1 MPSWTACWTR
11 GEPRRTRQSG
21 KRRTHGWWRSSR
33 TRRRCSSSAAA
44 TPPSD
49 GALRCTASRRSSS
62 ARCRTRAGAGR
73 KRGSRSD
80 AGRRR
85 GVTGR
90 PAPVAALL
98 RYLRARILAL
108 LLILILMS
116 VIVFS
121 FLHLT
126 PGDPVE
132 AMLGTEV
139 DQATKAGLRQALGL
153 DRPLFVQY
161 AVWIGRA
168 ARGDLGSSIRT
179 HERVSAI
186 LGEKLPVTLELT
198 VAASLVGLT
207 IALPAGVLAAVRR
220 NSAIDLGAMGIALA
234 GVSIPSFSLG
244 VMLILLFA
252 LHWRWLPSIGY
263 VSFFHDPA
271 GALRHL
277 ALPAVTLGLGL
288 AGALTRMV
296 RSGVLEELGQDYV
309 RTAKAKGLSFPSV
322 INRHV
327 LRNALLPALTV
338 LGVQVSVLLGG
349 AVITEQIFAWPGV
362 GQLAVD
368 AVQSRDYP
376 VLQGTILIV
385 ALFATV
391 VQLLVDVAYAMMDP
405 RIRYT

>member
-1 MPSWTACWTR
+1 
-11 GEPRRTRQSG
+11 
-21 KRRTHGWWRSSR
+21 
-33 TRRRCSSSAAA
+33 
-44 TPPSD
+44 
-49 GALRCTASRRSSS
+49 
-62 ARCRTRAGAGR
+62 
-73 KRGSRSD
+73 
-80 AGRRR
+80 
-85 GVTGR
+85 
-90 PAPVAALL
+90 
-98 RYLRARILAL
+98 
-108 LLILILMS
+108 MS

-139 DQATKAGLRQALGL
+139 DQATKEGLRHALGL
-153 DRPLFVQY
+153 DRPLFMQY

-168 ARGDLGSSIRT
+168 ARGDLGRSIRT
-179 HERVSAI
+179 HQRVSAI

-198 VAASLVGLT
+198 VAASLVGLV

-220 NSAIDLGAMGIALA
+220 NSAVDLGALGVALA

-362 GQLAVD
+362 GQLAVQ

-376 VLQGTILIV
+376 VLQGTILVIA
-385 ALFATV
+385 ALATV
-391 VQLLVDVAYAMMDP
+391 VQLGVDIAYALMDP
-405 RIRYT
+405 RIRFA

>member
-1 MPSWTACWTR
+1 
-11 GEPRRTRQSG
+11 
-21 KRRTHGWWRSSR
+21 
-33 TRRRCSSSAAA
+33 
-44 TPPSD
+44 
-49 GALRCTASRRSSS
+49 
-62 ARCRTRAGAGR
+62 
-73 KRGSRSD
+73 
-80 AGRRR
+80 
-85 GVTGR
+85 
-90 PAPVAALL
+90 
-98 RYLRARILAL
+98 
-108 LLILILMS
+108 MS

-132 AMLGTEV
+132 AMLGMEV
-139 DQATKAGLRQALGL
+139 DQATKEGLRHALGL
-153 DRPLFVQY
+153 DRPLFMQY

-168 ARGDLGSSIRT
+168 ARGDLGTSIRT
-179 HERVSAI
+179 HQRVSAI

-263 VSFFHDPA
+263 VSLLRDPV

-277 ALPAVTLGLGL
+277 VLPAVTLGLGL

-362 GQLAVD
+362 GQLAVQ

-376 VLQGTILIV
+376 LLQGTILMIAV
-385 ALFATV
+385 LATV
-391 VQLLVDVAYAMMDP
+391 VQLGVDIGYALMDP
-405 RIRYT
+405 RIRFA

>member
-1 MPSWTACWTR
+1 
-11 GEPRRTRQSG
+11 
-21 KRRTHGWWRSSR
+21 
-33 TRRRCSSSAAA
+33 
-44 TPPSD
+44 
-49 GALRCTASRRSSS
+49 
-62 ARCRTRAGAGR
+62 
-73 KRGSRSD
+73 
-80 AGRRR
+80 
-85 GVTGR
+85 
-90 PAPVAALL
+90 
-98 RYLRARILAL
+98 
-108 LLILILMS
+108 MS

-139 DQATKAGLRQALGL
+139 DQATKEGLRHALGL
-153 DRPLFVQY
+153 DRPLFMQY

-168 ARGDLGSSIRT
+168 ARGDLGRSIRT
-179 HERVSAI
+179 HQRVSAI

-198 VAASLVGLT
+198 VAASLVGLI

-263 VSFFHDPA
+263 VSLLRDPV

-277 ALPAVTLGLGL
+277 VLPAVTLGLGL

-362 GQLAVD
+362 GQLAVQ

-376 VLQGTILIV
+376 LLQGTILMIAV
-385 ALFATV
+385 LATV
-391 VQLLVDVAYAMMDP
+391 VQLGVDIGYALMDP
-405 RIRYT
+405 RIRFA

>member
-1 MPSWTACWTR
+1 
-11 GEPRRTRQSG
+11 
-21 KRRTHGWWRSSR
+21 
-33 TRRRCSSSAAA
+33 
-44 TPPSD
+44 
-49 GALRCTASRRSSS
+49 
-62 ARCRTRAGAGR
+62 
-73 KRGSRSD
+73 
-80 AGRRR
+80 
-85 GVTGR
+85 
-90 PAPVAALL
+90 
-98 RYLRARILAL
+98 
-108 LLILILMS
+108 MS

-198 VAASLVGLT
+198 VAASLVGLI

-263 VSFFHDPA
+263 VSLLRDPV

-277 ALPAVTLGLGL
+277 VLPAVTLGLGL

-362 GQLAVD
+362 GQLAVQ

-376 VLQGTILIV
+376 LLQGTILVIAV
-385 ALFATV
+385 LATV
-391 VQLLVDVAYAMMDP
+391 VQLGVDIAYALMDP
-405 RIRYT
+405 RIRFA

>member
-1 MPSWTACWTR
+1 
-11 GEPRRTRQSG
+11 
-21 KRRTHGWWRSSR
+21 
-33 TRRRCSSSAAA
+33 
-44 TPPSD
+44 
-49 GALRCTASRRSSS
+49 
-62 ARCRTRAGAGR
+62 
-73 KRGSRSD
+73 
-80 AGRRR
+80 
-85 GVTGR
+85 
-90 PAPVAALL
+90 
-98 RYLRARILAL
+98 
-108 LLILILMS
+108 MS

-139 DQATKAGLRQALGL
+139 DQATKEGLRHALGL
-153 DRPLFVQY
+153 DRPLFMQY

-168 ARGDLGSSIRT
+168 ARGDLGTSIRT
-179 HERVSAI
+179 HQRVSAI

-362 GQLAVD
+362 GQLAVQ

-376 VLQGTILIV
+376 LLQGTILMIAV
-385 ALFATV
+385 LATV
-391 VQLLVDVAYAMMDP
+391 VQLGVDIGYALMDP
-405 RIRYT
+405 RIRFA

>member
-1 MPSWTACWTR
+1 
-11 GEPRRTRQSG
+11 
-21 KRRTHGWWRSSR
+21 
-33 TRRRCSSSAAA
+33 
-44 TPPSD
+44 
-49 GALRCTASRRSSS
+49 
-62 ARCRTRAGAGR
+62 
-73 KRGSRSD
+73 
-80 AGRRR
+80 
-85 GVTGR
+85 
-90 PAPVAALL
+90 
-98 RYLRARILAL
+98 
-108 LLILILMS
+108 MS

-277 ALPAVTLGLGL
+277 VLPAVTLGLGL

-362 GQLAVD
+362 GQLAVQ

-376 VLQGTILIV
+376 VLQGTILVIA
-385 ALFATV
+385 ALATV
-391 VQLLVDVAYAMMDP
+391 VQLGVDIAYALMDP
-405 RIRYT
+405 RIRLA

>member
-1 MPSWTACWTR
+1 
-11 GEPRRTRQSG
+11 
-21 KRRTHGWWRSSR
+21 
-33 TRRRCSSSAAA
+33 
-44 TPPSD
+44 
-49 GALRCTASRRSSS
+49 
-62 ARCRTRAGAGR
+62 
-73 KRGSRSD
+73 
-80 AGRRR
+80 
-85 GVTGR
+85 
-90 PAPVAALL
+90 
-98 RYLRARILAL
+98 
-108 LLILILMS
+108 MS

-121 FLHLT
+121 FLHMT

-139 DQATKAGLRQALGL
+139 DQATKEGLRHALGL
-153 DRPLFVQY
+153 DRPLFMQY

-168 ARGDLGSSIRT
+168 ARGDLGTSIRT
-179 HERVSAI
+179 HQRVSAI

-263 VSFFHDPA
+263 VSLLRDPV

-277 ALPAVTLGLGL
+277 VLPAVTLGLGL

-362 GQLAVD
+362 GQLAVQ

-376 VLQGTILIV
+376 LLQGTILMIAV
-385 ALFATV
+385 LATV
-391 VQLLVDVAYAMMDP
+391 VQLGVDIGYALMDP
-405 RIRYT
+405 RIRFA

>member
-1 MPSWTACWTR
+1 
-11 GEPRRTRQSG
+11 
-21 KRRTHGWWRSSR
+21 
-33 TRRRCSSSAAA
+33 
-44 TPPSD
+44 
-49 GALRCTASRRSSS
+49 
-62 ARCRTRAGAGR
+62 
-73 KRGSRSD
+73 
-80 AGRRR
+80 
-85 GVTGR
+85 
-90 PAPVAALL
+90 LL

-108 LLILILMS
+108 LLILIIMS

-132 AMLGTEV
+132 AMLGMEV
-139 DQATKAGLRQALGL
+139 DQATKEGLRHALGL
-153 DRPLFVQY
+153 DRPLFMQY

-168 ARGDLGSSIRT
+168 ARGDLGTSIRT
-179 HERVSAI
+179 HQRVSAI

-198 VAASLVGLT
+198 VAASLVGLI

-362 GQLAVD
+362 GQLAVQ

-376 VLQGTILIV
+376 VLQGTILVIA
-385 ALFATV
+385 ALATV
-391 VQLLVDVAYAMMDP
+391 VQLGVDIAYALMDP
-405 RIRYT
+405 RIRFA

>member
-1 MPSWTACWTR
+1 
-11 GEPRRTRQSG
+11 
-21 KRRTHGWWRSSR
+21 
-33 TRRRCSSSAAA
+33 
-44 TPPSD
+44 
-49 GALRCTASRRSSS
+49 
-62 ARCRTRAGAGR
+62 
-73 KRGSRSD
+73 
-80 AGRRR
+80 
-85 GVTGR
+85 
-90 PAPVAALL
+90 
-98 RYLRARILAL
+98 
-108 LLILILMS
+108 MS

-139 DQATKAGLRQALGL
+139 DQATKEGLRHALGL
-153 DRPLFVQY
+153 DRPLFMQY

-168 ARGDLGSSIRT
+168 ARGDLGTSIRT
-179 HERVSAI
+179 HQRVSAI

-198 VAASLVGLT
+198 VAASLVGLI

-263 VSFFHDPA
+263 VSLLRDPV

-277 ALPAVTLGLGL
+277 VLPAVTLGLGL

-362 GQLAVD
+362 GQLAVQ

-376 VLQGTILIV
+376 VLQGTILVIA
-385 ALFATV
+385 ALATV
-391 VQLLVDVAYAMMDP
+391 VQLGVDIAYALMDP
-405 RIRYT
+405 RIRFA

>member
-1 MPSWTACWTR
+1 
-11 GEPRRTRQSG
+11 
-21 KRRTHGWWRSSR
+21 
-33 TRRRCSSSAAA
+33 
-44 TPPSD
+44 
-49 GALRCTASRRSSS
+49 
-62 ARCRTRAGAGR
+62 
-73 KRGSRSD
+73 
-80 AGRRR
+80 
-85 GVTGR
+85 
-90 PAPVAALL
+90 
-98 RYLRARILAL
+98 
-108 LLILILMS
+108 MS

-252 LHWRWLPSIGY
+252 LRWRWLPSIGY

-362 GQLAVD
+362 GQLAVQ

-376 VLQGTILIV
+376 VLQGTILVIA
-385 ALFATV
+385 ALATV
-391 VQLLVDVAYAMMDP
+391 VQLGVDIAYALMDP
-405 RIRYT
+405 RIRFA

>member
-1 MPSWTACWTR
+1 
-11 GEPRRTRQSG
+11 
-21 KRRTHGWWRSSR
+21 
-33 TRRRCSSSAAA
+33 
-44 TPPSD
+44 
-49 GALRCTASRRSSS
+49 
-62 ARCRTRAGAGR
+62 
-73 KRGSRSD
+73 
-80 AGRRR
+80 
-85 GVTGR
+85 
-90 PAPVAALL
+90 
-98 RYLRARILAL
+98 
-108 LLILILMS
+108 MS

-168 ARGDLGSSIRT
+168 ARGDLGRSIRT
-179 HERVSAI
+179 HQRVSAI

-198 VAASLVGLT
+198 VAASLVGLI

-263 VSFFHDPA
+263 VSLLRDPV

-277 ALPAVTLGLGL
+277 VLPAVTLGLGL

-309 RTAKAKGLSFPSV
+309 RTAKAKG
-322 INRHV
+322 
-327 LRNALLPALTV
+327 
-338 LGVQVSVLLGG
+338 
-349 AVITEQIFAWPGV
+349 
-362 GQLAVD
+362 
-368 AVQSRDYP
+368 
-376 VLQGTILIV
+376 
-385 ALFATV
+385 
-391 VQLLVDVAYAMMDP
+391 
-405 RIRYT
+405 

>member
-1 MPSWTACWTR
+1 
-11 GEPRRTRQSG
+11 
-21 KRRTHGWWRSSR
+21 
-33 TRRRCSSSAAA
+33 
-44 TPPSD
+44 
-49 GALRCTASRRSSS
+49 
-62 ARCRTRAGAGR
+62 
-73 KRGSRSD
+73 
-80 AGRRR
+80 
-85 GVTGR
+85 
-90 PAPVAALL
+90 
-98 RYLRARILAL
+98 
-108 LLILILMS
+108 MS

-139 DQATKAGLRQALGL
+139 DQATKEGLRHALGL
-153 DRPLFVQY
+153 DRPLFMQY

-168 ARGDLGSSIRT
+168 ARGDLGTSIRT
-179 HERVSAI
+179 HQRVSAI

-198 VAASLVGLT
+198 VAASLVGLI

-263 VSFFHDPA
+263 VSLLRDPV

-277 ALPAVTLGLGL
+277 VLPAVTLGLGL

-362 GQLAVD
+362 GQLAVQ

-376 VLQGTILIV
+376 LLQGTILMIAV
-385 ALFATV
+385 LATV
-391 VQLLVDVAYAMMDP
+391 VQLGVDIGYALMDP
-405 RIRYT
+405 RIRFA